1 MPGIS
6 ASLPEVSGDVSAP
19 STGGI
24 DFDVAVPSV
33 GVDASAPSASVD
45 LPGKCKAARVACFIS
60 LVRVLV
66 SLFATP
72 LAGKY
77 SLL

>member
-33 GVDASAPSASVD
+33 GVDASAPSASIDV
-45 LPGKCKAARVACFIS
+45 PGERRTAGVF
-60 LVRVLV
+60 LV
-66 SLFATP
+66 SLCP
-72 LAGKY
+72 
-77 SLL
+77 